1 MEHVGW
7 KTSSVVRRYIKLN
20 QVFGSGGAGDLLST
34 MPVDLTGNYRTENE
48 LLGFS
53 QCMHFE

>member
-34 MPVDLTGNYRTENE
+34 IPVDLTENYRRENE

-53 QCMHFE
+53 QAF